1 MPDEKLFADVIQEIY
16 KSKKSGA
23 LYVSMT
29 EASEDL
35 FKMYFSNGDIYH
47 VQFGSAMGNDCL
59 DIIEYYEL
67 NSATYFDGVSAP
79 ERLPSIHLP
88 PTKII
93 IALIR
98 KHDKKVKF
106 Q

>member
-1 MPDEKLFADVIQEIY
+1 MPDEKLFADVIHDIY
-16 KSKKSGA
+16 KAKKSGA
-23 LYVSMT
+23 LYVSMM

-35 FKMYFSNGDIYH
+35 FKMYFNNGDIYH
-47 VQFGSAMGNDCL
+47 IQFGSAIGNDCL

-67 NSATYFDGVSAP
+67 NSATYFEGVSAP

-98 KHDKKVKF
+98 KHNKKVKF